1 MNDLEIIQ
9 NKIYEIRGQRVM
21 LDRDLAILYGVETKV
36 LNQSV
41 KRNIERFPLDFMFQ
55 LTKEEFL
62 NLKSHFVVSNRPFD
76 QTGNNLM
83 SQFVTSSWGGT
94 RKLPFAFTEFGVAML
109 SSVLRSSLAIQVNI
123 GIMRA
128 FAQFRHIAN
137 KIQLPDNNAE
147 LWAEIKALRNEMNDI
162 LADQN
167 DINEDTRAQLD
178 AISTALAELQAKEPA
193 KKERKPIGFI
203 QPKND

>member
-1 MNDLEIIQ
+1 
-9 NKIYEIRGQRVM
+9 
-21 LDRDLAILYGVETKV
+21 
-36 LNQSV
+36 
-41 KRNIERFPLDFMFQ
+41 
-55 LTKEEFL
+55 
-62 NLKSHFVVSNRPFD
+62 
-76 QTGNNLM
+76 M

-94 RKLPFAFTEFGVAML
+94 RKLPYAFTEFGVAML

-137 KIQLPDNNAE
+137 NIQLPDNNVE

-178 AISTALAELQAKEPA
+178 AISMALAELQAKEPA